1 MTLSSVDIPKQ
12 LAKMKQMLA
21 EDKTI
26 PESFKVMAEMLVF
39 IIELLLN
46 QRGLNSQ
53 NSSKP
58 PSTDTTTVKNKK
70 SPSKRKSGGQP
81 GRQGKTLRKSKE
93 PDDIKTLNVDRKTL
107 PKSKTYRSTGTETRQ
122 VVDIVF
128 QRHITEYQAEI
139 LEDEQGN
146 RYVAPFPEADS

>member
-26 PESFKVMAEMLVF
+26 PESFKVMAEMLVL

-58 PSTDTTTVKNKK
+58 PSTDTATVKNKK
-70 SPSKRKSGGQP
+70 KPSKRKSGGQP

-93 PDDIKTLNVDRKTL
+93 PDDLF
-107 PKSKTYRSTGTETRQ
+107 
-122 VVDIVF
+122 DICL
-128 QRHITEYQAEI
+128 QKYT
-139 LEDEQGN
+139 
-146 RYVAPFPEADS
+146 